1 MHTISGNSEKGNH
14 MNMLTVFVLG
24 LLIGWIAEWIMD
36 WLYWRNRMRALAEQN
51 AKLAQENAGQK
62 ERIAV
67 LEPKANRKSQ
77 LAKTRPFGKGGKDNL
92 KAIRGVGPVIEKR
105 LNQAGIYTFDEMAQ
119 LTTDE
124 LNDILGELIRKFFP
138 GEEKMIAQ
146 AKEFAQQKP
155 QNG

>member
-1 MHTISGNSEKGNH
+1 
-14 MNMLTVFVLG
+14 MNIVAVFVLG
-24 LLIGWIAEWIMD
+24 LLIGWLVEWIID
-36 WLYWRNRMRALAEQN
+36 WWYWRTRTRAFAEQN
-51 AKLAQENAGQK
+51 EKLAQENQRLK
-62 ERIAV
+62 ERIAA

-124 LNDILGELIRKFFP
+124 LNEILGELIKKFFP

>member
-1 MHTISGNSEKGNH
+1 
-14 MNMLTVFVLG
+14 MNIIAVFVLG
-24 LLIGWIAEWIMD
+24 LLIGWLAEWIID
-36 WLYWRNRMRALAEQN
+36 WVYWRNRTRALAEQN
-51 AKLAQENAGQK
+51 EKLAQENAELK
-62 ERIAV
+62 ERIAS
-67 LEPKANRKSQ
+67 LETKANRKSQ

-105 LNQAGIYTFDEMAQ
+105 LNQAGIYTFEEMAQ

-124 LNDILGELIRKFFP
+124 LNDILGELIKKFFP

-146 AKEFAQQKP
+146 AKEFVAQKP